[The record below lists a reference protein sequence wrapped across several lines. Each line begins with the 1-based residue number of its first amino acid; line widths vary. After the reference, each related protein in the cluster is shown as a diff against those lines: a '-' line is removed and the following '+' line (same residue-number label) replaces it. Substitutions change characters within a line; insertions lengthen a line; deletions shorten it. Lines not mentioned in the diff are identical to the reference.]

1 MAPFLI
7 LEPLE
12 YQQSFNWCTIK
23 TRKIYRTGDD
33 TLKQPWQTAWPERIS
48 YGLSD
53 AADNL
58 VFQMMTTYLLFFY
71 TDVYGLSASA
81 AAILFVVAR
90 LADVVESLIIGI
102 MIDHTHSR
110 FGKSRPFFLWY
121 ALPYVIFAILT
132 FVTPSF
138 SPNGKLIWAYVTYLG
153 LGFFY
158 TAVNLPITSIL
169 PTMSQNEH
177 ELTLLGVI
185 RQFFGSSVQIIVA
198 VFTLPLVAAFGHGNQ
213 QLGFLLTIIL
223 FGVISLALI
232 WNTFFQVRERFSQ
245 PERPHQ
251 PLSEVWGMLKKN
263 QPWIVISIVILLYW
277 LTTAI
282 KNQTTIYYFKY
293 LRHNEGLV
301 PIVNGF
307 TFAALIG
314 VILIVRAARKIGK
327 KRTMLAGIA
336 IAALG
341 QLLLAF
347 GAESQQLP
355 LIFSGTL
362 INSVGNGLII
372 GLVSIMIAD
381 TIRFGMSMGIQA
393 EGILASTDD
402 FGVNVGL
409 GLGGLITAGL
419 FHLSGYTANHAQN
432 AATQQMI
439 TLNYAWL
446 PLVLYL
452 MMFIML
458 LFYNEARMLAAID
471 EAN

>member
-1 MAPFLI
+1 M
-7 LEPLE
+7 
-12 YQQSFNWCTIK
+12 
-23 TRKIYRTGDD
+23 
-33 TLKQPWQTAWPERIS
+33 KQPWQTAWPERIS

-71 TDVYGLSASA
+71 TDVYGLSTSA
-81 AAILFVVAR
+81 AAILFIVAR

-121 ALPYVIFAILT
+121 ALPYVLFAVLT
-132 FVTPSF
+132 FVTPNF
-138 SPNGKLIWAYVTYLG
+138 NATGKLIWAYVTYLG

-169 PTMSQNEH
+169 PALSKNDQ

-198 VFTLPLVAAFGHGNQ
+198 VFTLPLVAFFGHGNQ
-213 QLGFLLTIIL
+213 QRGFLFTIIL
-223 FGVISLALI
+223 FGIISLALI
-232 WNTFFQVRERFSQ
+232 LNTFFQVHERFSQ

-251 PLSEVWGMLKKN
+251 SLRAVWGMLKQN
-263 QPWIVISIVILLYW
+263 QPWFILSIVILLYW

-293 LRHNEGLV
+293 LLNREDLV
-301 PIVNGF
+301 PVVNGF

-314 VILIVRAARKIGK
+314 VILIVSLAKHHGK
-327 KRTMLAGIA
+327 KKTMLAGIG
-336 IAALG
+336 IAASG
-341 QLLLAF
+341 QLILAL
-347 GAESQQLP
+347 GAEQAQLA
-355 LIFSGTL
+355 LIFGGTL
-362 INSVGNGLII
+362 INAIGNGLII

-381 TIRFGMSMGIQA
+381 TIRYGTALGIQA

-409 GLGGLITAGL
+409 GLGGLVTAGL
-419 FHLSGYTANHAQN
+419 FHLSGYVANQAQN
-432 AATQQMI
+432 GATQQMI

-446 PLVLYL
+446 PLILYVT
-452 MMFIML
+452 MFIIL
-458 LFYNEARMLAAID
+458 IFYNEDQLQKAI
-471 EAN
+471 N

>member
-1 MAPFLI
+1 MIHDRTRLELDCVKPYLEVLI
-7 LEPLE
+7 
-12 YQQSFNWCTIK
+12 
-23 TRKIYRTGDD
+23 
-33 TLKQPWQTAWPERIS
+33 LKQPWQTAWPERIS

-71 TDVYGLSASA
+71 TDVYGLSTSA

-90 LADVVESLIIGI
+90 LADVVESLIIGV

-121 ALPYVIFAILT
+121 ALPYVLFAVLT
-132 FVTPSF
+132 FVTPNF
-138 SPNGKLIWAYVTYLG
+138 GDTGKLVWAYVTYLG

-169 PTMSQNEH
+169 PALSQNER

-198 VFTLPLVAAFGHGNQ
+198 VFTLPLVALFGQGNQ
-213 QLGFLLTIIL
+213 QRGFLLTIVL
-223 FGVISLALI
+223 FGLISLVLI
-232 WNTFFQVRERFSQ
+232 LNTFFQVKERFSQ

-251 PLSEVWGMLKKN
+251 SLSAVWGMLKQN
-263 QPWIVISIVILLYW
+263 QPWFILSTVILLYW

-293 LRHNEGLV
+293 LIQREDLV
-301 PIVNGF
+301 PVVNGF
-307 TFAALIG
+307 TFASLIG
-314 VILIVRAARKIGK
+314 VILIVRLANYHGK
-327 KRTMLAGIA
+327 KNTMLAGIA
-336 IAALG
+336 IAAVG
-341 QLLLAF
+341 QLVLGLGTATNQLALVF
-347 GAESQQLP
+347 G
-355 LIFSGTL
+355 GTL
-362 INSVGNGLII
+362 INAVGNGLII

-381 TIRFGMSMGIQA
+381 TIRYGTALGIQA

-409 GLGGLITAGL
+409 GLGGLVTAGL

-432 AATQQMI
+432 IATQHMI

-446 PLVLYL
+446 PLLLYIV
-452 MMFIML
+452 MFIVL
-458 LFYNEARMLAAID
+458 IFYNERQLQDAID
-471 EAN
+471 I

>member
-1 MAPFLI
+1 MLI
-7 LEPLE
+7 
-12 YQQSFNWCTIK
+12 
-23 TRKIYRTGDD
+23 
-33 TLKQPWQTAWPERIS
+33 LKQPWQTAWPERIS

-71 TDVYGLSASA
+71 TDVYGLSTSA

-90 LADVVESLIIGI
+90 LADVVESLIIGV

-121 ALPYVIFAILT
+121 ALPYVLFAVLT
-132 FVTPSF
+132 FVTPNF
-138 SPNGKLIWAYVTYLG
+138 GATGKLVWAYVTYLG

-169 PTMSQNEH
+169 PALSQNER

-198 VFTLPLVAAFGHGNQ
+198 VFTLPLVALFGQGDQ
-213 QLGFLLTIIL
+213 QRGFLLTIVL
-223 FGVISLALI
+223 FGIISLVLI
-232 WNTFFQVRERFSQ
+232 LNTFFQVKERFSQ
-245 PERPHQ
+245 TERPHQ
-251 PLSEVWGMLKKN
+251 SLSAVWGMLKQN
-263 QPWIVISIVILLYW
+263 QPWFILSSVILLYW

-293 LRHNEGLV
+293 LIQREDLV
-301 PIVNGF
+301 PVVNGF
-307 TFAALIG
+307 TFASLIG
-314 VILIVRAARKIGK
+314 VILIVRLANHHGK
-327 KRTMLAGIA
+327 KNTMLAGIA
-336 IAALG
+336 IAAVG
-341 QLLLAF
+341 QLILGLGTAINQLAF
-347 GAESQQLP
+347 VFG
-355 LIFSGTL
+355 GTL
-362 INSVGNGLII
+362 INAVGNGLII

-381 TIRFGMSMGIQA
+381 TIRYGTALGIQA

-409 GLGGLITAGL
+409 GLGGLVTAGL

-432 AATQQMI
+432 IATQHMI

-446 PLVLYL
+446 PLLLYVV
-452 MMFIML
+452 MFIVL
-458 LFYNEARMLAAID
+458 IFYNEQQLQDAI
-471 EAN
+471 NV